1 MGFHDILYMTYSYEK
16 EKKTIINHIY
26 RKKKEVRLMASALR
40 LLVKSHL
47 MFLINS
53 CVFFII
59 YYKHLN

>member
-26 RKKKEVRLMASALR
+26 RKKKKKKVRLMGALR

-53 CVFFII
+53 CVFF
-59 YYKHLN
+59 YLL